1 MYLDQGN
8 PGRAR
13 GNKLRITGVLALCRA
28 TIDRRA
34 AKGLNRSCDPRSP

>member
-13 GNKLRITGVLALCRA
+13 GNKLRITGASPSVELPL
-28 TIDRRA
+28 IDELP
-34 AKGLNRSCDPRSP
+34 KG